1 MKTAE
6 ITPESIP
13 NKADF
18 TAGRKM
24 MTALILFCIFACR
37 AQDNIMLNNGIEI
50 KAKVIEVANDY
61 IKYYKP
67 EEGSHVILSLPTA
80 DIFMVKYENGTR
92 EVFTSKKTASPPS
105 SVVQVPSVAN
115 TAGFDQDSSDFA
127 RIRRK
132 KFNGPRIGVTMLSAG
147 TAATYLEEKGK
158 RPLLT
163 QFGWQF
169 EGRLFTVENISG
181 IVELVPMVG
190 GFEQGLFIP
199 SLSALIGIRSGENIP
214 VEFALG
220 PNFSV
225 SADNN
230 GNRKGFAGIV
240 IACGTSLRR
249 GNVYFPINLA
259 FVPSVGYVSEEHDP
273 GTNTIS
279 KVKYYS
285 GSRLSLIVGFNSR
298 KK

>member
-1 MKTAE
+1 MKTAA
-6 ITPESIP
+6 TFFGNS
-13 NKADF
+13 KHQSDVKSTLMLA
-18 TAGRKM
+18 
-24 MTALILFCIFACR
+24 ILFMVCIPTLWS
-37 AQDNIMLNNGIEI
+37 QDNIILNNGIEI
-50 KAKVIEVANDY
+50 KAKVVEISDAYV
-61 IKYYKP
+61 KYQKP
-67 EEGSHVILSLPTA
+67 EDGKQLVLSIPRT
-80 DIFMVKYENGTR
+80 DVFMVRYENGMK
-92 EVFTSKKTASPPS
+92 EVFAQKNAVVMPSNTIRQNPPAD
-105 SVVQVPSVAN
+105 P
-115 TAGFDQDSSDFA
+115 TDFDEDSSDFA
-127 RIRRK
+127 RIKRK

-147 TAATYLEEKGK
+147 TSASYLEEKGK

-181 IVELVPMVG
+181 IVEFVPMVG

-199 SLSALIGIRSGENIP
+199 SLSALIGIRSGENMP

-225 SADNN
+225 SADNH
-230 GNRKGFAGIV
+230 GNRKGFAGVV
-240 IACGTSLRR
+240 IAVGTSLKK

-259 FVPSVGYVSEEHDP
+259 FVPSVGYVSEEHDAA
-273 GTNTIS
+273 TNTVS